1 MGRPKDKDR
10 NQTIYLLKGVS
21 MKPVY
26 IKYLIES
33 VHEIFDE
40 NFGMETQ
47 KGKVSF
53 YTHGLKADV
62 GAVISLTGDL
72 EGDIILMLD
81 ESVALEIASRMFQE
95 EIKKLDD
102 LTLSSITELLNFIA
116 GRMITKL
123 SQLKYDNDITPP
135 ELFLKKKLYFD
146 ENQYLACHIVFKCEV
161 GTLEF
166 ALAKKKTDQS

>member
-1 MGRPKDKDR
+1 
-10 NQTIYLLKGVS
+10 

-40 NFGMETQ
+40 NFALKAH

-53 YTHGLKADV
+53 YTHDLKADV
-62 GAVISLTGDL
+62 GAMISLVGDL

-81 ESVALEIASRMFQE
+81 QPTALKIASKMFQE
-95 EIKKLDD
+95 DIKELDD
-102 LTLSSITELLNFIA
+102 LSLSSITELLNFIA

-123 SQLKYDNDITPP
+123 FQLKYDNDITPP
-135 ELFLKKKLYFD
+135 ELFLNKKLYFD
-146 ENQYLACHIVFKCEV
+146 EDKYLACLIVFESEV
-161 GTLEF
+161 GNLEF
-166 ALAKKKTDQS
+166 ALAKRKK